1 MSESVVARQ
10 AARLRMAYAASP
22 LSRFLTWWGGE
33 LARLLPA
40 RVRALLAERRDE
52 VLLGLAPDALQI
64 ERRGRHPLAQASLP
78 REGDAAALRAAIAQR
93 IDGQEDP
100 PQVLLCLPPE
110 RVLLRQLSLP
120 LAAESNLRQVL
131 AFEMD
136 RQTPFRADQVHYDCR
151 VLSRDETTR
160 TMVVELALV
169 PRAAIDPDLA
179 ALTDAGVAL
188 DGVDVRAADAPRSG
202 FNLLPPE
209 RRAVRRNLWL
219 QIDLA
224 LVAVAIVLLLLVM
237 AQSVGNRAIALDTL
251 RAQTDGER
259 DQARGVAA
267 LRTELKTAI
276 EGATFLAER
285 KRARPPIS
293 DVLLDITGRLGNDTW
308 LQRFSLNGDQ
318 LQLQG
323 QSREA
328 AALITVLQQSPYI
341 EAPAL
346 QGAITPDA
354 RTGKEQFLIQGKA
367 RVVATPVAAP
377 AAAPEIA
384 PAGSPASPS
393 PGSAEVP
400 VLAPEPAPKT
410 APETDDAA
418 AAKS

>member
-22 LSRFLTWWGGE
+22 LSRFFTWWGGE
-33 LARLLPA
+33 LAGLLPA
-40 RVRALLAERRDE
+40 RVRKLLAERRDE
-52 VLLGLAPDALQI
+52 VLLGLAPDAVRI
-64 ERRGRHPLAQASLP
+64 ERRGRHPMAEASIP
-78 REGDAAALRAAIAQR
+78 REGDVAALRAAIAQR
-93 IDGQEDP
+93 VEGHEDP

-120 LAAESNLRQVL
+120 QAAESNLRQVL

-151 VLSRDETTR
+151 VLSRDEATR

-179 ALTDAGVAL
+179 ALAETGVAL
-188 DGVDVRAADAPRSG
+188 DGIDVRAPDAPRSG

-219 QIDLA
+219 QIDFALA
-224 LVAVAIVLLLLVM
+224 GVVVVLLLLVM
-237 AQSVGNRAIALDTL
+237 AQSVGNRAIALEGL
-251 RAQTDGER
+251 RARTESER
-259 DQARGVAA
+259 EQARGVAA

-276 EGATFLAER
+276 EGANFLAER

-293 DVLLDITGRLGNDTW
+293 DILLDITGRLGNDTW

-328 AALITVLQQSPYI
+328 AGLITVLQQSPYL

-354 RTGKEQFLIQGKA
+354 RTGKEQFLIQAKA
-367 RVVATPVAAP
+367 RAVVVAP
-377 AAAPEIA
+377 AAAPAAE
-384 PAGSPASPS
+384 PASPDS
-393 PGSAEVP
+393 TSTALPT
-400 VLAPEPAPKT
+400 LAPEPTPAP
-410 APETDDAA
+410 APAPATETDDAA
-418 AAKS
+418 APRS